1 MSYAIERHENLK
13 AAVVHLDGDLD
24 LATAPSTRTI
34 LESLVETGF
43 TRIVLDLTNVDYA
56 DSSALGLLVWLDR
69 VLQVHDGKI
78 VLAAPNRNVRRVLEI
93 SRILSVASSM
103 HEERS
108 VDAALAAIEPDHG
121 DAIEE
126 WVEEIIMPADAGHLA
141 AIRDRVSAIIE
152 PLGFSSAALFDIKVA
167 LGEALANAVRHGS
180 PGVEGD
186 IDVRVHAFTD
196 KVILEIE
203 DAGSGFDGD
212 HVCSDDLYASSGRGI
227 MFMRALMDR
236 VEFASSR
243 SGGTLVTLV
252 KHRTPPDAAQG

>member
-1 MSYAIERHENLK
+1 MPYAIDRHEDLK
-13 AAVVHLDGDLD
+13 AAVVHLEGDLD
-24 LATAPSTRTI
+24 LATAPSARAV
-34 LESLVETGF
+34 LDSLVDTGF
-43 TRIVLDLTNVDYA
+43 TRIVLDLTDVDYM

-69 VLQVHDGKI
+69 ALQSHDGKI

-108 VDAALAAIEPDHG
+108 VEDALAAIEPDHDG
-121 DAIEE
+121 AVEE
-126 WVEEIIMPADAGHLA
+126 WVEEIVMPADAGHLA
-141 AIRDRVSAIIE
+141 ATRDRVSAVIE
-152 PLGFSSAALFDIKVA
+152 PLGFSSAALFDVKVA

-180 PGVEGD
+180 PAVEGA
-186 IDVRVHAFTD
+186 IEVRVHAFSD

-203 DAGSGFDGD
+203 DAGTGFDGD
-212 HVCSDDLYASSGRGI
+212 HSCSDDLYASSGRGI

-243 SGGTLVTLV
+243 TGGTLVTLV
-252 KHRTPPDAAQG
+252 KHRTPPEPAA